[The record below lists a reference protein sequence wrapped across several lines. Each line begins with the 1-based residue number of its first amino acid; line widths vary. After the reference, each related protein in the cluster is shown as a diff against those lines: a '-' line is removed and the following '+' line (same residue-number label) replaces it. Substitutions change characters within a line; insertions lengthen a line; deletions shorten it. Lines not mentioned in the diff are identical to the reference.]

1 MSDNNINV
9 TAPLHAATKKGK
21 LGAAKEIFLEG
32 DTQTVEKE
40 IQDINSRHNDL
51 SSKHESLSSTVSDH
65 AKQIESNQ
73 SQITANKSA
82 QDEKNTSLDA
92 NMAKLNTRD
101 DQITE
106 LVKGVTA
113 TGGASVATAVTYDN
127 TSSQLTSATVQ
138 GAVDELQGS
147 KINKT
152 SISQESGWSEDKVM
166 SQKAVSTKLS
176 DLTSNDFV
184 SSLAKDG
191 DTLEYIEK
199 VPNKLLSESGISNG
213 DTIIYSY
220 DLTELEGKIIKINV
234 SSNNSSCYGYIVT
247 NIASSNIVQ
256 DSSSIYSNIVKSDSI
271 HTSPFNN
278 EESSILVT
286 SSMKTLLLGG
296 NIPPVV
302 KVFNS
307 ADLISYHN
315 GKLQSVTNVDDA
327 LNTMQNVIE
336 TITIDI
342 QGGEKDI
349 VKKSYTSESNSVNIP
364 IDGTIVKYG
373 DTITLKL
380 SEPISAAYTIQTRT
394 EDSSIGEKS
403 VQFTDGYATYGV
415 TVNTV
420 AKSLKIVNCNKD
432 ASIVEKVKKE
442 SIDDNIAAL
451 KKNVETI
458 ESKNSLL
465 GNSIDVIK
473 DNIDGKDL
481 HLNSYIADSTYIDIQ
496 IESPFVYGGTYR
508 FQSDYFENKV
518 IKYSYRNSE
527 LSSIGE
533 GNVQASNGYIAI
545 TITQNPN
552 AKYLR
557 FHNVP
562 KGTKIDYVSKESTVG
577 YRLEKVEKAIDNIDK
592 VIKHNSIKYGSELK
606 AVKTQPGEIYE
617 NCVFLVPSVIVSEN
631 VTFRKCDFVNCV
643 VTPSESVTKDMIV
656 EHCNFIGS
664 NARLQMKFLENC
676 QILYN
681 DFKISDSAYPDA
693 APKTKGEN
701 SRNIFV
707 HSINNTKIIG
717 NRIRIGRTG
726 ICVLGFKEDVLY
738 EGNLSSCNN
747 VISGNQIDGIG
758 EEHISFDGG
767 VLYDVA
773 KITSFDSIDFVEED
787 TGQGQENNTENTSMT
802 KIVAKITCSLKDIV
816 AGTSSNCPSDNSF
829 LKNYSH
835 LGNGSFHIVNE
846 RNGLH
851 SAVDSFE
858 IVGTMKEDG
867 DYRYASEGTYK
878 ISFRMPTIY
887 NYKRQMSEDAKA
899 KMIAKFKEHFAV
911 DDEVVIASMQN
922 YNVISNNVINGI
934 GTDCVTDIDTQGGIV
949 LYSFCFHNVVN
960 GNVLHQKRIWA
971 QGWHSF
977 NYHSKVKMQCDNVI
991 SNNTLDNTS
1000 ISFVYHTLNTPTA
1013 YKMNKRN
1020 RIVNNVVTGVNDVAS
1035 IQIDNTEDT
1044 YLCGNMANSY
1054 RIKNND
1060 KLKMA
1065 SNSLSGLGMGEG
1077 YMTNNTNTVKDE
1089 TNQVQ

>member
-1 MSDNNINV
+1 MATIDEIKQQAEAVKN
-9 TAPLHAATKKGK
+9 ATKVGENTAMRVG
-21 LGAAKEIFLEG
+21 GALAGLA
-32 DTQTVEKE
+32 
-40 IQDINSRHNDL
+40 DI
-51 SSKHESLSSTVSDH
+51 
-65 AKQIESNQ
+65 AKQQDTELGKKADKETVN
-73 SQITANKSA
+73 TALDKKADKETVNTALDKKA
-82 QDEKNTSLDA
+82 DKETVNTALDKKADTTDVNTRFTEEKKRLDA
-92 NMAKLNTRD
+92 ELAKKFDKEN
-101 DQITE
+101 
-106 LVKGVTA
+106 V
-113 TGGASVATAVTYDN
+113 
-127 TSSQLTSATVQ
+127 
-138 GAVDELQGS
+138 
-147 KINKT
+147 
-152 SISQESGWSEDKVM
+152 SQESGESEDKVM
-166 SQKAVSTKLS
+166 SQKAVSNKLS

-315 GKLQSVTNVDDA
+315 GKLPSVTNVDDA

-336 TITIDI
+336 TITTDI
-342 QGGEKDI
+342 YGGEKDI

-380 SEPISAAYTIQTRT
+380 SEPISATYIIQTRT

-415 TVNTV
+415 TANIA
-420 AKSLKIVNCNKD
+420 AKSLKIANCNKD

-458 ESKNSLL
+458 ENRT
-465 GNSIDVIK
+465 DVIK

-481 HLNSYIADSTYIDIQ
+481 HLNSYIADGTYIDIK

-527 LSSIGE
+527 LSSISE

-557 FHNVP
+557 FPNVP

-617 NCVFLVPSVIVSEN
+617 NCVFMVPSVIVSEN

-816 AGTSSNCPSDNSF
+816 AGTSSNCPSDNRF

-858 IVGTMKEDG
+858 IVGTIKEDG

-949 LYSFCFHNVVN
+949 LYSFCFHNVVT

-1000 ISFVYHTLNTPTA
+1000 ISFVYHTLNTPTD

-1035 IQIDNTEDT
+1035 IQIANTEDT
-1044 YLCGNMANSY
+1044 YLCGNIANSY

-1060 KLKMA
+1060 KLKMVA
-1065 SNSLSGLGMGEG
+1065 NSLSGLGMGEG

>member
-1 MSDNNINV
+1 MATIDEIKQQAEAVKN
-9 TAPLHAATKKGK
+9 ATKVGENTAMRVG
-21 LGAAKEIFLEG
+21 GALAGLA
-32 DTQTVEKE
+32 
-40 IQDINSRHNDL
+40 DI
-51 SSKHESLSSTVSDH
+51 
-65 AKQIESNQ
+65 AKQQDTELGKKADKETVN
-73 SQITANKSA
+73 TALGKKADKETVNTALGKKA
-82 QDEKNTSLDA
+82 DKETVNTALDKKADTTDVNTRFTEEKKRLDA
-92 NMAKLNTRD
+92 ELAKKFDKEN
-101 DQITE
+101 
-106 LVKGVTA
+106 V
-113 TGGASVATAVTYDN
+113 
-127 TSSQLTSATVQ
+127 
-138 GAVDELQGS
+138 
-147 KINKT
+147 
-152 SISQESGWSEDKVM
+152 SQESGESEDKVM
-166 SQKAVSTKLS
+166 SQKAVSNKLS

-191 DTLEYIEK
+191 DTLEYIGK
-199 VPNKLLSESGISNG
+199 VPNKRLSESGISNG
-213 DTIIYSY
+213 DTIICSY
-220 DLTELEGKIIKINV
+220 DLNNLAGKIIKINV
-234 SSNNSSCYGYIVT
+234 SSNNKACYGYIVT
-247 NIASSNIVQ
+247 SIVSSNIVQ

-271 HTSPFNN
+271 HTSSFNN
-278 EESSILVT
+278 EESNILVT
-286 SSMKTLLLGG
+286 SSMKTLLVGG
-296 NIPPVV
+296 IIPPVV
-302 KVFNS
+302 KVFNR

-315 GKLQSVTNVDDA
+315 GKLPSVTNVDDA

-336 TITIDI
+336 TITTDI
-342 QGGEKDI
+342 YGGEKDI

-380 SEPISAAYTIQTRT
+380 SEPITAAYTIQART

-403 VQFTDGYATYGV
+403 VQFTDGYATYDV
-415 TVNTV
+415 TANTA
-420 AKSLKIVNCNKD
+420 AKSLKIVNCKKN
-432 ASIVEKVKKE
+432 ASIIEKVKKE

-465 GNSIDVIK
+465 ENSIDVIK

-481 HLNSYIADSTYIDIQ
+481 HLNSYIADGTYIDIK

-508 FQSDYFENKV
+508 FQSDYFENKT

-527 LSSIGE
+527 FSSIGE
-533 GNVQASNGYIAI
+533 KNVQASNGYITI
-545 TITQNPN
+545 TIASNPN

-557 FHNVP
+557 FPNLH
-562 KGTKIDYVSKESTVG
+562 KGTKIDYVSKEDTVG
-577 YRLEKVEKAIDNIDK
+577 YRLEKVEKAIDRA
-592 VIKHNSIKYGSELK
+592 IKHNSIKYGSELG
-606 AVKTQPGEIYE
+606 AVKTQSGEIYE
-617 NCVFLVPSVIVSEN
+617 NCVFLVPRVMVSEN

-643 VTPSESVTKDMIV
+643 VIPSESVTKDMIV

-747 VISGNQIDGIG
+747 IISENQVDGIG

-773 KITSFDSIDFVEED
+773 KITSFDGIDFVEED
-787 TGQGQENNTENTSMT
+787 TGQGQENNTESTSMT

-816 AGTSSNCPSDNSF
+816 AGTSTNCPSDYSF

-867 DYRYASEGTYK
+867 NYRYASEGTYK

-911 DDEVVIASMQN
+911 DDEVVIATMQN

-1060 KLKMA
+1060 KLKMVA
-1065 SNSLSGLGMGEG
+1065 NSLSGLGMGEG

>member
-1 MSDNNINV
+1 MANDIDKTSPHYKGEFGSIYEVNQKFPNGGVAGDYVEIDGWAHYWNANRGTWCVNAQRDSYWDELITGIIEKFKLFKGATYMGVANIDSVPAKAIGAKMYYFATVAGTYKNFGGLVVPQGINV
-9 TAPLHAATKKGK
+9 LYSENGSSWVCSTLLEVAQELGVSTRMVVSQKVVNDALNLKANQSSVDEALTKKADKADMDVELGK
-21 LGAAKEIFLEG
+21 KANTADVNTKFTEEKKRLDVELDKKFDKE
-32 DTQTVEKE
+32 
-40 IQDINSRHNDL
+40 
-51 SSKHESLSSTVSDH
+51 
-65 AKQIESNQ
+65 
-73 SQITANKSA
+73 
-82 QDEKNTSLDA
+82 
-92 NMAKLNTRD
+92 
-101 DQITE
+101 
-106 LVKGVTA
+106 
-113 TGGASVATAVTYDN
+113 SVA
-127 TSSQLTSATVQ
+127 
-138 GAVDELQGS
+138 
-147 KINKT
+147 
-152 SISQESGWSEDKVM
+152 QESGESEDKVM
-166 SQKAVSTKLS
+166 SQKAVSTKLN
-176 DLTSNDFV
+176 DLT
-184 SSLAKDG
+184 
-191 DTLEYIEK
+191 
-199 VPNKLLSESGISNG
+199 
-213 DTIIYSY
+213 Y
-220 DLTELEGKIIKINV
+220 D
-234 SSNNSSCYGYIVT
+234 
-247 NIASSNIVQ
+247 
-256 DSSSIYSNIVKSDSI
+256 I
-271 HTSPFNN
+271 H
-278 EESSILVT
+278 
-286 SSMKTLLLGG
+286 
-296 NIPPVV
+296 
-302 KVFNS
+302 
-307 ADLISYHN
+307 
-315 GKLQSVTNVDDA
+315 
-327 LNTMQNVIE
+327 
-336 TITIDI
+336 
-342 QGGEKDI
+342 GGEKDI

-380 SEPISAAYTIQTRT
+380 SEPISATYTIQTRT

-415 TVNTV
+415 TANTV
-420 AKSLKIVNCNKD
+420 AKSLKIVNCNKNV
-432 ASIVEKVKKE
+432 SIVEKVKKE

-481 HLNSYIADSTYIDIQ
+481 HLNSYVSDSTYIDIL

-527 LSSIGE
+527 LSSISE
-533 GNVQASNGYIAI
+533 GSVQASNGYIAI
-545 TITQNPN
+545 TITKNTN

-557 FHNVP
+557 FPNVP
-562 KGTKIDYVSKESTVG
+562 KGTKIDYLSKESTVG

-592 VIKHNSIKYGSELK
+592 VIKHNSIKYGSELGD
-606 AVKTQPGEIYE
+606 VKTQPGETYE

-643 VTPSESVTKDMIV
+643 VTPSKSVTKDMIV

-726 ICVLGFKEDVLY
+726 ICVLGFKEDVLS

-747 VISGNQIDGIG
+747 VISENQIDGIG

-816 AGTSSNCPSDNSF
+816 AGTSSNVPSDNSF

-911 DDEVVIASMQN
+911 DDEVVITTMQN
-922 YNVISNNVINGI
+922 YNVISNNLINGI

-1000 ISFVYHTLNTPTA
+1000 ISFVYHTLNTPTD

-1035 IQIDNTEDT
+1035 IQIANTEDT
-1044 YLCGNMANSY
+1044 YLCGNIANSY

-1060 KLKMA
+1060 KLKMVA
-1065 SNSLSGLGMGEG
+1065 NSLSGLGMDEG
-1077 YMTNNTNTVKDE
+1077 YMTGNTNTVKDE

>member
-9 TAPLHAATKKGK
+9 TAPIHAATKKGK

-51 SSKHESLSSTVSDH
+51 SSKHESLSSTVSEH
-65 AKQIESNQ
+65 TKQIESNQ

-152 SISQESGWSEDKVM
+152 SISQKSGWSEDKVM
-166 SQKAVSTKLS
+166 SQKAVSNKLS

-199 VPNKLLSESGISNG
+199 VPNKLLSESGISHG

-315 GKLQSVTNVDDA
+315 GKLPSVTNVDDA

-336 TITIDI
+336 TITTDI
-342 QGGEKDI
+342 HGGEKDI

-380 SEPISAAYTIQTRT
+380 SEPISATYIIQTRT

-415 TVNTV
+415 TTNIA
-420 AKSLKIVNCNKD
+420 AKSLKINNCKKNV
-432 ASIVEKVKKE
+432 SIVEKVKKE

-451 KKNVETI
+451 KKNVETL

-496 IESPFVYGGTYR
+496 IESPFVYGGTYK

-545 TITQNPN
+545 TIAQNPN

-557 FHNVP
+557 FPNVP

-617 NCVFLVPSVIVSEN
+617 NCVFMVPSVIVSEN

-747 VISGNQIDGIG
+747 VISENQIDGIG

-787 TGQGQENNTENTSMT
+787 TGQGKENDTENTSMT
-802 KIVAKITCSLKDIV
+802 KIVGKITCSLKDIV
-816 AGTSSNCPSDNSF
+816 AGTSSIYPSDYSF

-858 IVGTMKEDG
+858 IVGTIKEDG
-867 DYRYASEGTYK
+867 NYRYASEGTYK

-922 YNVISNNVINGI
+922 YNVISNNLINGI

-949 LYSFCFHNVVN
+949 LYSFCFHNVVT

-1000 ISFVYHTLNTPTA
+1000 ISFVYHTLNTQTD

-1035 IQIDNTEDT
+1035 IQIANTEDT
-1044 YLCGNMANSY
+1044 YLCGNIANSY

-1060 KLKMA
+1060 KLKMVA
-1065 SNSLSGLGMGEG
+1065 NSLSGLGMGEG
-1077 YMTNNTNTVKDE
+1077 YMIDNTNTVKDE

>member
-166 SQKAVSTKLS
+166 SQKAVSEKLNG
-176 DLTSNDFV
+176 LTYD
-184 SSLAKDG
+184 
-191 DTLEYIEK
+191 
-199 VPNKLLSESGISNG
+199 
-213 DTIIYSY
+213 IY
-220 DLTELEGKIIKINV
+220 
-234 SSNNSSCYGYIVT
+234 
-247 NIASSNIVQ
+247 
-256 DSSSIYSNIVKSDSI
+256 
-271 HTSPFNN
+271 
-278 EESSILVT
+278 
-286 SSMKTLLLGG
+286 
-296 NIPPVV
+296 
-302 KVFNS
+302 
-307 ADLISYHN
+307 
-315 GKLQSVTNVDDA
+315 
-327 LNTMQNVIE
+327 
-336 TITIDI
+336 
-342 QGGEKDI
+342 GGEKDI

-380 SEPISAAYTIQTRT
+380 SEPISATYTIQTRT

-415 TVNTV
+415 TANIS
-420 AKSLKIVNCNKD
+420 AKSLRIANCNKNV
-432 ASIVEKVKKE
+432 SIVEKVKKE

-458 ESKNSLL
+458 ENRT
-465 GNSIDVIK
+465 DVIK

-481 HLNSYIADSTYIDIQ
+481 HLNSYIADGTYIDIK

-545 TITQNPN
+545 TIAKNPN

-557 FHNVP
+557 FPNVP

-592 VIKHNSIKYGSELK
+592 VIKHNSIKYGSELS

-693 APKTKGEN
+693 APKTKGEH

-747 VISGNQIDGIG
+747 VISDNQIDGIG

-858 IVGTMKEDG
+858 IVGTIKEDG
-867 DYRYASEGTYK
+867 NYRYASEGTYK

-922 YNVISNNVINGI
+922 YNVISNNLINGI

-1000 ISFVYHTLNTPTA
+1000 ISFVYHTLNTPTD

-1060 KLKMA
+1060 KLKMVA
-1065 SNSLSGLGMGEG
+1065 NSLSGLGMGEG

>member
-1 MSDNNINV
+1 M
-9 TAPLHAATKKGK
+9 TEK
-21 LGAAKEIFLEG
+21 LNPAIGYVGNALRSAAKDHITSFSEDTFEEGTQKYQSEINDELRSGKF
-32 DTQTVEKE
+32 DKE
-40 IQDINSRHNDL
+40 
-51 SSKHESLSSTVSDH
+51 
-65 AKQIESNQ
+65 
-73 SQITANKSA
+73 
-82 QDEKNTSLDA
+82 
-92 NMAKLNTRD
+92 
-101 DQITE
+101 
-106 LVKGVTA
+106 
-113 TGGASVATAVTYDN
+113 SVA
-127 TSSQLTSATVQ
+127 
-138 GAVDELQGS
+138 
-147 KINKT
+147 
-152 SISQESGWSEDKVM
+152 QESGRSDDKVM
-166 SQKAVSTKLS
+166 SQKAVTAELS

-199 VPNKLLSESGISNG
+199 VPNKLLLESGISHG

-234 SSNNSSCYGYIVT
+234 SSNNSSSYGYIIT
-247 NIASSNIVQ
+247 SIASSNIVQ

-315 GKLQSVTNVDDA
+315 GKLPSVTNVDDA

-342 QGGEKDI
+342 YGGEKDI

-380 SEPISAAYTIQTRT
+380 SEPISATYTIQTRT

-415 TVNTV
+415 TANTA
-420 AKSLKIVNCNKD
+420 AKSLKIVNCDKNV
-432 ASIVEKVKKE
+432 SIVEKVKKE

-465 GNSIDVIK
+465 ENSIDVIK

-481 HLNSYIADSTYIDIQ
+481 HLNSYIADGTYIDIK

-508 FQSDYFENKV
+508 FQSDYFENKT

-527 LSSIGE
+527 FSSIGE
-533 GNVQASNGYIAI
+533 KNVQASNGYITI
-545 TITQNPN
+545 TIASNPN

-557 FHNVP
+557 FPNLP

-592 VIKHNSIKYGSELK
+592 VIKHNSIKYGSELS

-617 NCVFLVPSVIVSEN
+617 NCVFLVPRVMVSEN

-738 EGNLSSCNN
+738 DGNLSSCNN
-747 VISGNQIDGIG
+747 VISDNQIDGIG

-858 IVGTMKEDG
+858 IVGTIKEDG

-911 DDEVVIASMQN
+911 DDEVVITTMQN
-922 YNVISNNVINGI
+922 YNVISNNLINGI

-1000 ISFVYHTLNTPTA
+1000 ISFVYHTLNTPTD

-1035 IQIDNTEDT
+1035 IQIANTEDT
-1044 YLCGNMANSY
+1044 YLCGNIANSY

-1060 KLKMA
+1060 KLKMVA
-1065 SNSLSGLGMGEG
+1065 NSLSGLGMGEG

>member
-1 MSDNNINV
+1 MANDIDKTSPHFKGEFGSIYEVNQKFPNGGVAGDYVEIDGWAHYWNADRGTWCVNAQRDSYWDELITGIIDKFKLIKGATYMGVAGLDTVPAKAIGAKMYYFATVAGTYKNFGGLVVPQGINV
-9 TAPLHAATKKGK
+9 LYSENGSSWVCSTLLEVAQE
-21 LGAAKEIFLEG
+21 LGVSTRNVVSQK
-32 DTQTVEKE
+32 VV
-40 IQDINSRHNDL
+40 NDAL
-51 SSKHESLSSTVSDH
+51 NLK
-65 AKQIESNQ
+65 ANQ
-73 SQITANKSA
+73 SSVNEALAKKADKADMDVELGKKANTADVNTKFTE
-82 QDEKNTSLDA
+82 EKKRLDV
-92 NMAKLNTRD
+92 
-101 DQITE
+101 E
-106 LVKGVTA
+106 LDKKFDKE
-113 TGGASVATAVTYDN
+113 SVA
-127 TSSQLTSATVQ
+127 
-138 GAVDELQGS
+138 
-147 KINKT
+147 
-152 SISQESGWSEDKVM
+152 QESGESEDKVM
-166 SQKAVSTKLS
+166 SQKAVSTKLN
-176 DLTSNDFV
+176 DLT
-184 SSLAKDG
+184 
-191 DTLEYIEK
+191 
-199 VPNKLLSESGISNG
+199 
-213 DTIIYSY
+213 Y
-220 DLTELEGKIIKINV
+220 D
-234 SSNNSSCYGYIVT
+234 
-247 NIASSNIVQ
+247 
-256 DSSSIYSNIVKSDSI
+256 I
-271 HTSPFNN
+271 H
-278 EESSILVT
+278 
-286 SSMKTLLLGG
+286 
-296 NIPPVV
+296 
-302 KVFNS
+302 
-307 ADLISYHN
+307 
-315 GKLQSVTNVDDA
+315 
-327 LNTMQNVIE
+327 
-336 TITIDI
+336 
-342 QGGEKDI
+342 GGEKDI

-380 SEPISAAYTIQTRT
+380 SEPISATYTIQTRT

-415 TVNTV
+415 TANTV
-420 AKSLKIVNCNKD
+420 AKSLKIVYCNKNV
-432 ASIVEKVKKE
+432 SIVEKVKKE

-481 HLNSYIADSTYIDIQ
+481 HLNSYVSDSTYIDIQ

-527 LSSIGE
+527 FSSIGE
-533 GNVQASNGYIAI
+533 GSVQASNGYIAI
-545 TITQNPN
+545 TITKNTN

-557 FHNVP
+557 FPNVP
-562 KGTKIDYVSKESTVG
+562 KGTKIDYLSKESTVG

-592 VIKHNSIKYGSELK
+592 VIKHNSIKYGSELGD
-606 AVKTQPGEIYE
+606 VKTQPGETYE

-643 VTPSESVTKDMIV
+643 VTPSKSVTKDMIV

-693 APKTKGEN
+693 APKTKGEY

-726 ICVLGFKEDVLY
+726 ICVLGFKEDVLS

-747 VISGNQIDGIG
+747 VISENQIDGIG

-816 AGTSSNCPSDNSF
+816 AGTSSNVPSDNSF

-858 IVGTMKEDG
+858 IVGTIKEDG

-911 DDEVVIASMQN
+911 DDEVVITTMQN
-922 YNVISNNVINGI
+922 YNVISNNLINGI

-1000 ISFVYHTLNTPTA
+1000 ISFVYHTLNTQTD

-1035 IQIDNTEDT
+1035 IQIANTEDT
-1044 YLCGNMANSY
+1044 YLCGNIANSY

-1060 KLKMA
+1060 KLKMVA
-1065 SNSLSGLGMGEG
+1065 NSLSGLGMDEG
-1077 YMTNNTNTVKDE
+1077 YMTGNTNTVKDE

>member
-1 MSDNNINV
+1 MANDIDKTSPHYKGEFGSIYEVNQKFPSGGVEGDYVAIDGWAHYWNADRGTWCVNAQRDSYWDELITGIIEKFKLFKGATYMGVAGLDTVPQAFTGAKMYYFATVAGTYENFGGLVVPQGINV
-9 TAPLHAATKKGK
+9 LYSENGSSWVCSTLLEVAQE
-21 LGAAKEIFLEG
+21 LGVSTRMVVSQKVVKDAL
-32 DTQTVEKE
+32 
-40 IQDINSRHNDL
+40 DL
-51 SSKHESLSSTVSDH
+51 K
-65 AKQIESNQ
+65 ANQ
-73 SQITANKSA
+73 SAVNEALAKKADKETVNSA
-82 QDEKNTSLDA
+82 LD
-92 NMAKLNTRD
+92 KKFD
-101 DQITE
+101 KE
-106 LVKGVTA
+106 Y
-113 TGGASVATAVTYDN
+113 VA
-127 TSSQLTSATVQ
+127 
-138 GAVDELQGS
+138 
-147 KINKT
+147 
-152 SISQESGWSEDKVM
+152 QESGESEDKVM
-166 SQKAVSTKLS
+166 SQKAVSDKLNG
-176 DLTSNDFV
+176 LT
-184 SSLAKDG
+184 
-191 DTLEYIEK
+191 
-199 VPNKLLSESGISNG
+199 
-213 DTIIYSY
+213 Y
-220 DLTELEGKIIKINV
+220 D
-234 SSNNSSCYGYIVT
+234 
-247 NIASSNIVQ
+247 
-256 DSSSIYSNIVKSDSI
+256 I
-271 HTSPFNN
+271 H
-278 EESSILVT
+278 
-286 SSMKTLLLGG
+286 
-296 NIPPVV
+296 
-302 KVFNS
+302 
-307 ADLISYHN
+307 
-315 GKLQSVTNVDDA
+315 
-327 LNTMQNVIE
+327 
-336 TITIDI
+336 
-342 QGGEKDI
+342 GGEKDI

-380 SEPISAAYTIQTRT
+380 SEPISATYTIQTRT

-415 TVNTV
+415 TTNIA
-420 AKSLKIVNCNKD
+420 AKSLKINNCNKNV
-432 ASIVEKVKKE
+432 SIVEKVKKE

-451 KKNVETI
+451 KKNVETL

-496 IESPFVYGGTYR
+496 IESPFVYGGTYK

-533 GNVQASNGYIAI
+533 GKVQASNGYIAI
-545 TITQNPN
+545 TIAQNPN

-557 FHNVP
+557 FPNVP

-747 VISGNQIDGIG
+747 VISDNQIDGIG

-816 AGTSSNCPSDNSF
+816 AGTSSNCPSDNRF

-835 LGNGSFHIVNE
+835 LGNGSFHVVNE

-911 DDEVVIASMQN
+911 DDEVVITTMQN
-922 YNVISNNVINGI
+922 YNVISNNLINGI

-1060 KLKMA
+1060 KLKMVA
-1065 SNSLSGLGMGEG
+1065 NSLSGLGMGEG

>member
-9 TAPLHAATKKGK
+9 TAPLHAATKQGK
-21 LGAAKEIFLEG
+21 LVAAREVFMDG

-51 SSKHESLSSTVSDH
+51 SSKHGSLSSTVSEH
-65 AKQIESNQ
+65 AKQIKSNQ

-127 TSSQLTSATVQ
+127 TSSHLASATVQ
-138 GAVDELQGS
+138 GAVDELQDS
-147 KINKT
+147 KISKT
-152 SISQESGWSEDKVM
+152 SISQESGESEDKVM
-166 SQKAVSTKLS
+166 SQKAVSDKLNG
-176 DLTSNDFV
+176 LT
-184 SSLAKDG
+184 
-191 DTLEYIEK
+191 
-199 VPNKLLSESGISNG
+199 
-213 DTIIYSY
+213 Y
-220 DLTELEGKIIKINV
+220 D
-234 SSNNSSCYGYIVT
+234 
-247 NIASSNIVQ
+247 
-256 DSSSIYSNIVKSDSI
+256 I
-271 HTSPFNN
+271 H
-278 EESSILVT
+278 
-286 SSMKTLLLGG
+286 
-296 NIPPVV
+296 
-302 KVFNS
+302 
-307 ADLISYHN
+307 
-315 GKLQSVTNVDDA
+315 
-327 LNTMQNVIE
+327 
-336 TITIDI
+336 
-342 QGGEKDI
+342 GGEKDI

-380 SEPISAAYTIQTRT
+380 SEPVTAAYTIQTRT

-415 TVNTV
+415 TTNIA
-420 AKSLKIVNCNKD
+420 AKFLKIVNCNKNI
-432 ASIVEKVKKE
+432 SIVEKVKKE

-481 HLNSYIADSTYIDIQ
+481 HLNSYVSDSTYIDIK

-527 LSSIGE
+527 FSSIGE
-533 GNVQASNGYIAI
+533 GSVQASNGYIAI
-545 TITQNPN
+545 TISQNSN

-557 FHNVP
+557 FPNVP

-606 AVKTQPGEIYE
+606 AVKTQPGETYE
-617 NCVFLVPSVIVSEN
+617 NCVFMVPSVIVSEN

-643 VTPSESVTKDMIV
+643 VTPSKSVTKDMIV

-693 APKTKGEN
+693 APKTKGEY

-726 ICVLGFKEDVLY
+726 ICVLGFKEDVLS

-747 VISGNQIDGIG
+747 VISENQIDGIG

-773 KITSFDSIDFVEED
+773 KITSLDSVDFVEED

-911 DDEVVIASMQN
+911 DDEVVITTMLN
-922 YNVISNNVINGI
+922 YNVISNNLINGI
-934 GTDCVTDIDTQGGIV
+934 GTDSVADIDTQGGIV

-1000 ISFVYHTLNTPTA
+1000 ISFVYHTLNTPTD

-1044 YLCGNMANSY
+1044 YLCGNIANSY

-1060 KLKMA
+1060 KLKMVA
-1065 SNSLSGLGMGEG
+1065 NSLSGLGMGEG

>member
-1 MSDNNINV
+1 MATIDEIKQQAEAVKN
-9 TAPLHAATKKGK
+9 ATKVGENTAMRVG
-21 LGAAKEIFLEG
+21 GALAGLA
-32 DTQTVEKE
+32 
-40 IQDINSRHNDL
+40 DI
-51 SSKHESLSSTVSDH
+51 
-65 AKQIESNQ
+65 AKQQNVELSKK
-73 SQITANKSA
+73 ANKADMDVALGKKFDKES
-82 QDEKNTSLDA
+82 
-92 NMAKLNTRD
+92 
-101 DQITE
+101 
-106 LVKGVTA
+106 VT
-113 TGGASVATAVTYDN
+113 
-127 TSSQLTSATVQ
+127 
-138 GAVDELQGS
+138 
-147 KINKT
+147 
-152 SISQESGWSEDKVM
+152 QESGESEDKVM

-176 DLTSNDFV
+176 DLT
-184 SSLAKDG
+184 
-191 DTLEYIEK
+191 
-199 VPNKLLSESGISNG
+199 
-213 DTIIYSY
+213 Y
-220 DLTELEGKIIKINV
+220 D
-234 SSNNSSCYGYIVT
+234 
-247 NIASSNIVQ
+247 
-256 DSSSIYSNIVKSDSI
+256 I
-271 HTSPFNN
+271 H
-278 EESSILVT
+278 
-286 SSMKTLLLGG
+286 
-296 NIPPVV
+296 
-302 KVFNS
+302 
-307 ADLISYHN
+307 
-315 GKLQSVTNVDDA
+315 
-327 LNTMQNVIE
+327 
-336 TITIDI
+336 
-342 QGGEKDI
+342 GGEKDI

-380 SEPISAAYTIQTRT
+380 SEPISATYTIQTRT

-403 VQFTDGYATYGV
+403 VQFADGYATYGV
-415 TVNTV
+415 TANTV
-420 AKSLKIVNCNKD
+420 AKSLKIVNCNKNV
-432 ASIVEKVKKE
+432 SIVEKVKKE

-481 HLNSYIADSTYIDIQ
+481 HLNSYVSDSTYIDIL

-527 LSSIGE
+527 LSSISE
-533 GNVQASNGYIAI
+533 GSVQASNGYIAI
-545 TITQNPN
+545 TITKNTN

-557 FHNVP
+557 FPNVP

-577 YRLEKVEKAIDNIDK
+577 YRLEKVEKAIDK
-592 VIKHNSIKYGSELK
+592 VIKHNRIKYGSELK

-643 VTPSESVTKDMIV
+643 VTPSKSVTKDMIV

-726 ICVLGFKEDVLY
+726 ICVLGFKEDVLS

-911 DDEVVIASMQN
+911 DDEVVITTMQN
-922 YNVISNNVINGI
+922 YNVISNNLINGI

-1000 ISFVYHTLNTPTA
+1000 ISFVYHTLNTPTD

-1035 IQIDNTEDT
+1035 IQIANTEDT
-1044 YLCGNMANSY
+1044 YLCGNIANSY

-1060 KLKMA
+1060 KLKMVA
-1065 SNSLSGLGMGEG
+1065 NSLSGLGMGEG

>member
-1 MSDNNINV
+1 MANDIDKTSPHYKGEFGSIYEVSQKFPSGGVEGDYVAIDGWAHYWNADRGTWCVNAQRDSYWDELITGIIEKFKLFKGATYMGVAGLDTVPAKAIGAKMYYFATVAGTYKNFGGLVVPQGINV
-9 TAPLHAATKKGK
+9 LYSENGSSWVCSTLLEVAQE
-21 LGAAKEIFLEG
+21 LGVSTRNVVSQK
-32 DTQTVEKE
+32 VV
-40 IQDINSRHNDL
+40 NDAL
-51 SSKHESLSSTVSDH
+51 NLK
-65 AKQIESNQ
+65 ANQ
-73 SQITANKSA
+73 SSVNEALAKKADKETVNTALGKKADTTDVNTRFTE
-82 QDEKNTSLDA
+82 EKNRLDA
-92 NMAKLNTRD
+92 ELAKKFDKEN
-101 DQITE
+101 
-106 LVKGVTA
+106 
-113 TGGASVATAVTYDN
+113 VA
-127 TSSQLTSATVQ
+127 
-138 GAVDELQGS
+138 
-147 KINKT
+147 
-152 SISQESGWSEDKVM
+152 QESGESEDKVM
-166 SQKAVSTKLS
+166 SQKAVSTKLN
-176 DLTSNDFV
+176 DLT
-184 SSLAKDG
+184 
-191 DTLEYIEK
+191 
-199 VPNKLLSESGISNG
+199 
-213 DTIIYSY
+213 Y
-220 DLTELEGKIIKINV
+220 D
-234 SSNNSSCYGYIVT
+234 
-247 NIASSNIVQ
+247 
-256 DSSSIYSNIVKSDSI
+256 I
-271 HTSPFNN
+271 H
-278 EESSILVT
+278 
-286 SSMKTLLLGG
+286 
-296 NIPPVV
+296 
-302 KVFNS
+302 
-307 ADLISYHN
+307 
-315 GKLQSVTNVDDA
+315 
-327 LNTMQNVIE
+327 
-336 TITIDI
+336 
-342 QGGEKDI
+342 GGEKDI

-380 SEPISAAYTIQTRT
+380 SEPISATYTIQTRT

-403 VQFTDGYATYGV
+403 LQFTDGYATYDV
-415 TVNTV
+415 TTNTV
-420 AKSLKIVNCNKD
+420 AKSLKIVNCNKNV
-432 ASIVEKVKKE
+432 SIVEKVKKE

-465 GNSIDVIK
+465 GNSIDIIK

-481 HLNSYIADSTYIDIQ
+481 HLNSYIADGTYIDIK

-508 FQSDYFENKV
+508 FQSDYFENKT

-527 LSSIGE
+527 FSSIGE
-533 GNVQASNGYIAI
+533 KSVQATNGYITI
-545 TITQNPN
+545 TITSNPN

-557 FHNVP
+557 FPNLP

-617 NCVFLVPSVIVSEN
+617 NCMFLVPSVIVSEN

-911 DDEVVIASMQN
+911 DDEVVITTMQN

-1060 KLKMA
+1060 KLKMVA
-1065 SNSLSGLGMGEG
+1065 NSLSGLGMGEG

>member
-1 MSDNNINV
+1 MANDIDKTSPHYKGEFGSIYEVNQKFPSGGVEGDYVAIDGWAHYWNADRGTWCVNAQRDSYWDELITGIIEKFKLFKGATYMGVAGLDTVPAKAIGAKMYYFATVAGTYKNFGGLVVPQGINV
-9 TAPLHAATKKGK
+9 LYSENGSSWVCSTLLEVAQE
-21 LGAAKEIFLEG
+21 LGVSTRNVVSQK
-32 DTQTVEKE
+32 VV
-40 IQDINSRHNDL
+40 NDAL
-51 SSKHESLSSTVSDH
+51 NLK
-65 AKQIESNQ
+65 ANQ
-73 SQITANKSA
+73 SSVNEALVKKADKETVNTA
-82 QDEKNTSLDA
+82 LDKKA
-92 NMAKLNTRD
+92 DRETVN
-101 DQITE
+101 TE
-106 LVKGVTA
+106 LGKKLDKV
-113 TGGASVATAVTYDN
+113 SVA
-127 TSSQLTSATVQ
+127 
-138 GAVDELQGS
+138 
-147 KINKT
+147 
-152 SISQESGWSEDKVM
+152 QESGESEDKVM
-166 SQKAVSTKLS
+166 SQKAVSDKLNG
-176 DLTSNDFV
+176 LT
-184 SSLAKDG
+184 
-191 DTLEYIEK
+191 
-199 VPNKLLSESGISNG
+199 
-213 DTIIYSY
+213 Y
-220 DLTELEGKIIKINV
+220 D
-234 SSNNSSCYGYIVT
+234 
-247 NIASSNIVQ
+247 
-256 DSSSIYSNIVKSDSI
+256 I
-271 HTSPFNN
+271 H
-278 EESSILVT
+278 
-286 SSMKTLLLGG
+286 
-296 NIPPVV
+296 
-302 KVFNS
+302 
-307 ADLISYHN
+307 
-315 GKLQSVTNVDDA
+315 
-327 LNTMQNVIE
+327 
-336 TITIDI
+336 
-342 QGGEKDI
+342 GGEKDI

-380 SEPISAAYTIQTRT
+380 SEPISATYTIQMRA
-394 EDSSIGEKS
+394 EDSSFGEKS

-420 AKSLKIVNCNKD
+420 AKSLRIANCNKNV
-432 ASIVEKVKKE
+432 SIVEKVKKE

-451 KKNVETI
+451 KKNVETL

-527 LSSIGE
+527 FSSIGE
-533 GNVQASNGYIAI
+533 KSVQASNGYIAI
-545 TITQNPN
+545 TISQNPN

-557 FHNVP
+557 FPNVP

-676 QILYN
+676 RVLYN
-681 DFKISDSAYPDA
+681 DFKISDSTYPDA
-693 APKTKGEN
+693 APKTKGEY

-816 AGTSSNCPSDNSF
+816 AGTSSNFPSDNSF

-911 DDEVVIASMQN
+911 DDEVVITTMQN

-1060 KLKMA
+1060 KLKMVA
-1065 SNSLSGLGMGEG
+1065 NSLSGLGIGEG

>member
-9 TAPLHAATKKGK
+9 TAPIHAATKKGK
-21 LGAAKEIFLEG
+21 LAAAKEVFLEG

-51 SSKHESLSSTVSDH
+51 SSKHESLSSTVSEH

-127 TSSQLTSATVQ
+127 TSSNLDAATVQ
-138 GAVDELQGS
+138 GAVDELQDS
-147 KINKT
+147 KIDKT
-152 SISQESGWSEDKVM
+152 SILQELGEAEDKVM

-176 DLTSNDFV
+176 DLT
-184 SSLAKDG
+184 
-191 DTLEYIEK
+191 
-199 VPNKLLSESGISNG
+199 
-213 DTIIYSY
+213 Y
-220 DLTELEGKIIKINV
+220 D
-234 SSNNSSCYGYIVT
+234 
-247 NIASSNIVQ
+247 
-256 DSSSIYSNIVKSDSI
+256 I
-271 HTSPFNN
+271 H
-278 EESSILVT
+278 
-286 SSMKTLLLGG
+286 
-296 NIPPVV
+296 
-302 KVFNS
+302 
-307 ADLISYHN
+307 
-315 GKLQSVTNVDDA
+315 
-327 LNTMQNVIE
+327 
-336 TITIDI
+336 
-342 QGGEKDI
+342 GGEKDI

-380 SEPISAAYTIQTRT
+380 SEPISATYIIQTRT

-403 VQFTDGYATYGV
+403 VQFTDGYAMYGV
-415 TVNTV
+415 TTNIA
-420 AKSLKIVNCNKD
+420 AKSLKINHCDKNV
-432 ASIVEKVKKE
+432 SIVEKVKKE

-481 HLNSYIADSTYIDIQ
+481 HLNSYIADSTYIDIP

-527 LSSIGE
+527 FSSIGE
-533 GNVQASNGYIAI
+533 GSVQASNGYIVI
-545 TITQNPN
+545 TIAQNPN

-557 FHNVP
+557 FPNVP

-577 YRLEKVEKAIDNIDK
+577 YRLEKVEKAIDK

-643 VTPSESVTKDMIV
+643 ATPSKSVTKDMIV

-726 ICVLGFKEDVLY
+726 ICVLGFKEDVLS

-747 VISGNQIDGIG
+747 VISENQIDGIG

-816 AGTSSNCPSDNSF
+816 AGTSSNVPSDNSF

-911 DDEVVIASMQN
+911 DDEVVITTMQN
-922 YNVISNNVINGI
+922 YNVISNNLINGI
-934 GTDCVTDIDTQGGIV
+934 GTDCVADIDTQGGIV

-1000 ISFVYHTLNTPTA
+1000 ISFVYHTLNTPTD

-1035 IQIDNTEDT
+1035 IQIANTEDT
-1044 YLCGNMANSY
+1044 YLCGNIANSY

-1060 KLKMA
+1060 KLKMVA
-1065 SNSLSGLGMGEG
+1065 NSLSGLGMGEG
-1077 YMTNNTNTVKDE
+1077 YMTGNTNTVKDE
-1089 TNQVQ
+1089 TNQIQ

>member
-9 TAPLHAATKKGK
+9 TAPMHAATKKGK

-199 VPNKLLSESGISNG
+199 VPNKLLSESGISKG

-256 DSSSIYSNIVKSDSI
+256 DSSSIYSNIIKSDSI

-327 LNTMQNVIE
+327 LSTLQDNIE
-336 TITIDI
+336 SLTYDI
-342 QGGEKDI
+342 HGGEKDI
-349 VKKSYTSESNSVNIP
+349 VKKSYTSESNSVTIP

-373 DTITLKL
+373 DTITIKL
-380 SEPISAAYTIQTRT
+380 SEPITAAYTIQTRT

-403 VQFTDGYATYGV
+403 LQFTDGYATYDV
-415 TVNTV
+415 TTNIV
-420 AKSLKIVNCNKD
+420 AKSLKIANCNKN
-432 ASIVEKVKKE
+432 ASIIEKVKKE

-451 KKNVETI
+451 K
-458 ESKNSLL
+458 SKNSFLEK
-465 GNSIDVIK
+465 NIDIIK

-481 HLNSYIADSTYIDIQ
+481 HLNSYIADGTYIDIK

-545 TITQNPN
+545 TIAQNPN

-557 FHNVP
+557 FPNVP

-577 YRLEKVEKAIDNIDK
+577 YRLEKVEKAIDK

-606 AVKTQPGEIYE
+606 AVKTQPGETYE
-617 NCVFLVPSVIVSEN
+617 NCVFMVHSVIVSEN

-747 VISGNQIDGIG
+747 VISDNQIDGIG

-949 LYSFCFHNVVN
+949 LYSFCFHNMVN

-1000 ISFVYHTLNTPTA
+1000 ISFVYHTLNTPTD

-1035 IQIDNTEDT
+1035 IQIANTEDT
-1044 YLCGNMANSY
+1044 YLCGNIANSY

-1060 KLKMA
+1060 KLKMVA
-1065 SNSLSGLGMGEG
+1065 NSLSGLGMGEG

>member
-1 MSDNNINV
+1 METIVEIKQQAEAVKNATQVGEN
-9 TAPLHAATKKGK
+9 TAMRVG
-21 LGAAKEIFLEG
+21 GALAGLA
-32 DTQTVEKE
+32 
-40 IQDINSRHNDL
+40 DI
-51 SSKHESLSSTVSDH
+51 
-65 AKQIESNQ
+65 AKQQDTELGKK
-73 SQITANKSA
+73 ANKA
-82 QDEKNTSLDA
+82 DMD
-92 NMAKLNTRD
+92 
-101 DQITE
+101 TE
-106 LVKGVTA
+106 LGKKANTA
-113 TGGASVATAVTYDN
+113 DVNTKFTEEKKRLDGELDKKFDKESVA
-127 TSSQLTSATVQ
+127 
-138 GAVDELQGS
+138 
-147 KINKT
+147 
-152 SISQESGWSEDKVM
+152 QESGESEDKVM
-166 SQKAVSTKLS
+166 SQKAVSTKLN
-176 DLTSNDFV
+176 DLT
-184 SSLAKDG
+184 
-191 DTLEYIEK
+191 
-199 VPNKLLSESGISNG
+199 
-213 DTIIYSY
+213 Y
-220 DLTELEGKIIKINV
+220 D
-234 SSNNSSCYGYIVT
+234 
-247 NIASSNIVQ
+247 
-256 DSSSIYSNIVKSDSI
+256 I
-271 HTSPFNN
+271 H
-278 EESSILVT
+278 
-286 SSMKTLLLGG
+286 
-296 NIPPVV
+296 
-302 KVFNS
+302 
-307 ADLISYHN
+307 
-315 GKLQSVTNVDDA
+315 
-327 LNTMQNVIE
+327 
-336 TITIDI
+336 
-342 QGGEKDI
+342 GGEKDI

-380 SEPISAAYTIQTRT
+380 SEPVTAAYTIQTRK

-415 TVNTV
+415 TTNIA
-420 AKSLKIVNCNKD
+420 AKSLKIANCNKNV
-432 ASIVEKVKKE
+432 SIVEKVKKE

-458 ESKNSLL
+458 ENRT
-465 GNSIDVIK
+465 DVIK

-481 HLNSYIADSTYIDIQ
+481 VLNSYIADSTYIDIQ

-527 LSSIGE
+527 FSSIGK
-533 GNVQASNGYIAI
+533 GSVQASNGYIVI
-545 TITQNPN
+545 TVSQNPN

-557 FHNVP
+557 FPNVP

-577 YRLEKVEKAIDNIDK
+577 YRLEKVEKAIDK
-592 VIKHNSIKYGSELK
+592 VIKHNSVKYGSELK

-643 VTPSESVTKDMIV
+643 VTPSKSVTKDMIV

-693 APKTKGEN
+693 APKTKGEY
-701 SRNIFV
+701 SRNILV

-858 IVGTMKEDG
+858 IVGTIKEDG

-887 NYKRQMSEDAKA
+887 NYKRKMPEDAKA

-911 DDEVVIASMQN
+911 DDEVVITTMQN
-922 YNVISNNVINGI
+922 YNVISNNLINGI

-1000 ISFVYHTLNTPTA
+1000 ISFVYHTLTPTD

-1044 YLCGNMANSY
+1044 YLCGNIANSY

-1060 KLKMA
+1060 KLKMVA
-1065 SNSLSGLGMGEG
+1065 NSLSGLGIGEG
-1077 YMTNNTNTVKDE
+1077 YMTGNTNTVKDE

>member
-1 MSDNNINV
+1 MANDIDKTSPHYKGEFGSIYEVNQKFPSGGVEGDYVAIDGWAHYWNADRGTWCVNAQRDSYWDELITGIIEKFKLFKGATYMGVAGLDTVPAKAIGAKMYYFATVAGTYKNFGGLVVPQGINV
-9 TAPLHAATKKGK
+9 LYSENGSSWVCSTLLEVAQE
-21 LGAAKEIFLEG
+21 LG
-32 DTQTVEKE
+32 VS
-40 IQDINSRHNDL
+40 SRMVVSQKVVNDAL
-51 SSKHESLSSTVSDH
+51 NLK
-65 AKQIESNQ
+65 ANQ
-73 SQITANKSA
+73 SSVNEALVKKADKETVNTALDKKADTTDVNTRFTE
-82 QDEKNTSLDA
+82 EKMRLDA
-92 NMAKLNTRD
+92 ELAKKFDKEN
-101 DQITE
+101 
-106 LVKGVTA
+106 
-113 TGGASVATAVTYDN
+113 VA
-127 TSSQLTSATVQ
+127 
-138 GAVDELQGS
+138 
-147 KINKT
+147 
-152 SISQESGWSEDKVM
+152 QESGESEDKVM
-166 SQKAVSTKLS
+166 SQKAVSTKLN
-176 DLTSNDFV
+176 DLT
-184 SSLAKDG
+184 
-191 DTLEYIEK
+191 
-199 VPNKLLSESGISNG
+199 
-213 DTIIYSY
+213 Y
-220 DLTELEGKIIKINV
+220 D
-234 SSNNSSCYGYIVT
+234 
-247 NIASSNIVQ
+247 
-256 DSSSIYSNIVKSDSI
+256 I
-271 HTSPFNN
+271 H
-278 EESSILVT
+278 
-286 SSMKTLLLGG
+286 
-296 NIPPVV
+296 
-302 KVFNS
+302 
-307 ADLISYHN
+307 
-315 GKLQSVTNVDDA
+315 
-327 LNTMQNVIE
+327 
-336 TITIDI
+336 
-342 QGGEKDI
+342 GGEKDI

-380 SEPISAAYTIQTRT
+380 SEPISATYIIQTRT
-394 EDSSIGEKS
+394 EDSSIGEKY

-415 TVNTV
+415 TTNIV
-420 AKSLKIVNCNKD
+420 AKSLKIANCNKNV
-432 ASIVEKVKKE
+432 SIVEKVKKE

-451 KKNVETI
+451 KKNVETL

-481 HLNSYIADSTYIDIQ
+481 HLKSYIADSTYIDIQ

-557 FHNVP
+557 FPNVP
-562 KGTKIDYVSKESTVG
+562 KGTKIDYVSKESTAG

-592 VIKHNSIKYGSELK
+592 VIKHNSVKYGSELK

-693 APKTKGEN
+693 APKTKGEY

-747 VISGNQIDGIG
+747 VISENQIDGIG

-787 TGQGQENNTENTSMT
+787 TGQGKENDTENTSMT

-816 AGTSSNCPSDNSF
+816 AGTSSIYPSDNRF

-858 IVGTMKEDG
+858 IVGTIKEDG
-867 DYRYASEGTYK
+867 NYRYASEGTYK

-887 NYKRQMSEDAKA
+887 NYKRQMSEDAKV

-922 YNVISNNVINGI
+922 YNVISNNLINGI

-1000 ISFVYHTLNTPTA
+1000 ISFVYHTLNTPTD

-1035 IQIDNTEDT
+1035 IQIANTEDT
-1044 YLCGNMANSY
+1044 YLCGNIANSY

-1060 KLKMA
+1060 KLKMVA
-1065 SNSLSGLGMGEG
+1065 NSLSGLGMGEG

>member
-1 MSDNNINV
+1 MANDIDKTSPHYKGEFGSVYEVNQKFPSGGVEGDYVAIDGWAHYWNADRGTWCVNAQRDSYWDELITGIIEKFKLFKGATYMGVAGLDTVPAKAIGAKMYYFATVAGTYKNFGGLVVPQGINV
-9 TAPLHAATKKGK
+9 LYSENGSSWVCSTLLEVAQE
-21 LGAAKEIFLEG
+21 LGVSTRMVVSQK
-32 DTQTVEKE
+32 VV
-40 IQDINSRHNDL
+40 NDAL
-51 SSKHESLSSTVSDH
+51 NLK
-65 AKQIESNQ
+65 ANQ
-73 SQITANKSA
+73 SSVNEALVKKADKETVNTALDKKADTTDVNTRFTE
-82 QDEKNTSLDA
+82 EKMRLDA
-92 NMAKLNTRD
+92 ELAKKFDKEN
-101 DQITE
+101 
-106 LVKGVTA
+106 
-113 TGGASVATAVTYDN
+113 VA
-127 TSSQLTSATVQ
+127 
-138 GAVDELQGS
+138 
-147 KINKT
+147 
-152 SISQESGWSEDKVM
+152 QESGESEDKVM
-166 SQKAVSTKLS
+166 SQKAVSTKLN
-176 DLTSNDFV
+176 DLT
-184 SSLAKDG
+184 
-191 DTLEYIEK
+191 
-199 VPNKLLSESGISNG
+199 
-213 DTIIYSY
+213 Y
-220 DLTELEGKIIKINV
+220 D
-234 SSNNSSCYGYIVT
+234 
-247 NIASSNIVQ
+247 
-256 DSSSIYSNIVKSDSI
+256 I
-271 HTSPFNN
+271 H
-278 EESSILVT
+278 
-286 SSMKTLLLGG
+286 
-296 NIPPVV
+296 
-302 KVFNS
+302 
-307 ADLISYHN
+307 
-315 GKLQSVTNVDDA
+315 
-327 LNTMQNVIE
+327 
-336 TITIDI
+336 
-342 QGGEKDI
+342 GGEKDI

-380 SEPISAAYTIQTRT
+380 SEPISATYIIQTRT

-415 TVNTV
+415 TTNIA
-420 AKSLKIVNCNKD
+420 AKSLKINNCKKNV
-432 ASIVEKVKKE
+432 SIVEKVKKE

-451 KKNVETI
+451 KKNVETL

-496 IESPFVYGGTYR
+496 IESPFVYGGTYK

-545 TITQNPN
+545 TIAQNPN

-557 FHNVP
+557 FPNVP

-617 NCVFLVPSVIVSEN
+617 NCVFMVPSVIVSEN

-693 APKTKGEN
+693 APKTKGEK

-816 AGTSSNCPSDNSF
+816 AGTSSNCPSDNRF

-858 IVGTMKEDG
+858 IVGTIKEDG

-949 LYSFCFHNVVN
+949 LYSFCFHNVVT

-1000 ISFVYHTLNTPTA
+1000 ISFVYHTLNTPTD

-1035 IQIDNTEDT
+1035 IQIANTEDT
-1044 YLCGNMANSY
+1044 YLCGNIANSY

-1060 KLKMA
+1060 KLKMVA
-1065 SNSLSGLGMGEG
+1065 NSLSGLGMGEG